1 MSFAE
6 SFALGTGEKKQK
18 TYEWLH
24 KNKISNHYFKLTAS
38 KHRSALCKL
47 CKYITFFQGDD
58 ELIACLRAWLD
69 TNKLIVGPLEE
80 RGTGWWMTSQDACFT
95 WVKKK
100 CLNRKCTQVY
110 LIQLLVVQVYSYLVC
125 YFMIVRVEGR
135 DCLGPNSKHSL
146 VPVTIATTVLHHNT
160 LYGIHSNCTLHTHNN
175 PDNNKLVIFVS
186 A

>member
-1 MSFAE
+1 M
-6 SFALGTGEKKQK
+6 
-18 TYEWLH
+18 
-24 KNKISNHYFKLTAS
+24 
-38 KHRSALCKL
+38 C
-47 CKYITFFQGDD
+47 ITFFQGDD
-58 ELIACLRAWLD
+58 ELVACLHAWLD

-80 RGTGWWMTSQDACFT
+80 RGTGWWMTSQDVCFT

-160 LYGIHSNCTLHTHNN
+160 SYGIHSNCTLHSHNN
-175 PDNNKLVIFVS
+175 ADSNKLVILILFQHKFTKLYLRCMFRKEILLSSFILHVVVS
-186 A
+186 NSNTVNMQSAC